1 MKEAL
6 KTLDGLPWIVKLLL
20 TILYGFYGNILRL
33 MRSIA
38 KEDAVGIIL
47 AIILL
52 CAGGLGVLW
61 IWDIFCVATKR
72 DIWWID

>member
-1 MKEAL
+1 MNEAL
-6 KTLDGLPWIVKLLL
+6 KALDGLPWIVKLLL
-20 TILYGFYGNILRL
+20 TILYGLYGSILRL

-38 KEDAVGIIL
+38 KEDVVGIIL
-47 AIILL
+47 AFILL

-61 IWDIFCVATKR
+61 IWDIFRVATKR